1 MIELTDYMTFT
12 RTKAQVRILQSHLE
26 GGYYRKQNN
35 YRRQREGG
43 IWVGE
48 GREENKGGDQEL

>member
-35 YRRQREGG
+35 YRRQREEG

-48 GREENKGGDQEL
+48 MRERGEEAG